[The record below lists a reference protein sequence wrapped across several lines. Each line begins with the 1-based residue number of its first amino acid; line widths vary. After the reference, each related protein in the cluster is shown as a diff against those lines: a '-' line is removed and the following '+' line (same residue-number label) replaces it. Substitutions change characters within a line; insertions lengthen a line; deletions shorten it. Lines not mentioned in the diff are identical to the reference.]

1 MATTARRPG
10 RPLSLSKAARG
21 LLRDRGPAWLAE
33 ARRQADLGSLE
44 AIELILKAASLPAEP
59 SPSRSRAPTT

>member
-1 MATTARRPG
+1 MATPARRPG

-21 LLRDRGPAWLAE
+21 LLRERGPAWLDE

-44 AIELILKAASLPAEP
+44 AVELILKAASLPPEP
-59 SPSRSRAPTT
+59 SPSRSRSPTT